1 MEEKII
7 AYLKAEYSPE
17 VILLGGSR
25 ARGRENEKSDW
36 DLFLLGSKK
45 ENGVFLDFQGARL
58 DVTFK
63 RWPEENKPLT
73 IPYGP
78 LWPVKVLLDNSQDK
92 LSQVL
97 AKTAEDFGKGPL
109 TLYSEAV
116 LGRFERLD
124 SWKRKI
130 EKYGDNPMVEFF
142 YAGFFYEIAIRLWFE
157 VRDRWPLTPAEALPL
172 IKKEDKEFY
181 DLLFSFMTSSPKERI
196 AVAEFILSSLNALRK
211 SKQES
216 AN

>member
-1 MEEKII
+1 MNLESKII
-7 AYLKAEYSPE
+7 DYIKVEYDPE

-25 ARGRENEKSDW
+25 ARGSETEKSDW

-45 ENGVFLDFQGARL
+45 ENGGFLDFHGARL

-63 RWPEENKPLT
+63 KWPEENKPLT

-78 LWPVKVLLDNSQDK
+78 LWPVKVLLDNSKRK

-97 AKTAEDFGKGPL
+97 TKTEEDFCKGPL
-109 TLYSEAV
+109 TLYREAV
-116 LGRFERLD
+116 AGRFERLD

-130 EKYGDNPMVEFF
+130 EKYRDNPMVEFF

-157 VRDRWPLTPAEALPL
+157 VRDRWPLTPAEAFPIILA
-172 IKKEDKEFY
+172 EDKEFY
-181 DLLFSFMTSSPKERI
+181 DLLVSFMTTNTSDRLEYT
-196 AVAEFILSSLNALRK
+196 EFLLKKLNNLK
-211 SKQES
+211 
-216 AN
+216 

>member
-7 AYLKAEYSPE
+7 KFIQNKYEPE

-25 ARGRENEKSDW
+25 AKGRETEKSDW

-45 ENGVFLDFQGARL
+45 ENGEAIDFQDARL

-63 RWPEENKPLT
+63 KWPEENEPLT

-78 LWPVKVLLDNSQDK
+78 LWPVKVLLDNSGGK
-92 LSQVL
+92 LSLLLV
-97 AKTAEDFGKGPL
+97 KTEENFNKGPF
-109 TLYSEAV
+109 TLYREAV

-124 SWKRKI
+124 SWRRKI
-130 EKYGDNPMVEFF
+130 EKYGGNPMVEYF

-157 VRDRWPLTPAEALPL
+157 VQDRWSLTPAEALP
-172 IKKEDKEFY
+172 IIQNEDKEFY
-181 DLLFSFMTSSPKERI
+181 DLLASFVSSSSSERI
-196 AVAEFILSSLNALRK
+196 KFTETLLNILQNQVAVDKISNA
-211 SKQES
+211 
-216 AN
+216 

>member
-7 AYLKAEYSPE
+7 DYIKNEYNPE

-25 ARGRENEKSDW
+25 ARGRETEKSDW

-45 ENGVFLDFQGARL
+45 ENGGFLDFQGARL

-63 RWPEENKPLT
+63 KWPEENRPLT

-78 LWPVKVLLDNSQDK
+78 LWPVKVLLDNSDGK
-92 LSQVL
+92 LLQVL
-97 AKTAEDFGKGPL
+97 AKTEEDFGKGPL

-116 LGRFERLD
+116 SGRFERLD
-124 SWKRKI
+124 SWRRKL
-130 EKYGDNPMVEFF
+130 EKYGDNPMVEYF

-157 VRDRWPLTPAEALPL
+157 VRNRWPLTPAEAFPL
-172 IKKEDKEFY
+172 IQSEDKGFY
-181 DLLFSFMTSSPKERI
+181 DLLASFMTSNPKERI
-196 AVAEFILSSLNALRK
+196 KFAEVILGNLNVLRK
-211 SKQES
+211 SK
-216 AN
+216 